1 MLVRKKEAYLAANF
15 AYTVTFISYVEVL
28 VIKSYSNEWKIKSM
42 RKSKRQES
50 GSLFVDSL
58 QNTAAQSTEF

>member
-1 MLVRKKEAYLAANF
+1 MLVKKKEAYLAVA
-15 AYTVTFISYVEVL
+15 FISYMEVL
-28 VIKSYSNEWKIKSM
+28 LVKSHSNEWKIKSM

-50 GSLFVDSL
+50 GSFFIDSL